1 MVTFSRQMYVVDGLK
16 KTRFHTS
23 LIQVPFGPTLVPLL
37 LKYRLQD
44 NIQNENFAF
53 YTSNDITINEKWRMN
68 LGLRYDREDVNTRSI
83 NDPTRLNNLGP
94 YNDMVDVLISDS
106 TSPGMGDS
114 SYNVFLP
121 RASISYHITPDM
133 NVSAVYST
141 GYRSGGLSVNIARGE
156 AVPYDAEYN
165 DTYELALRST
175 WLDKQLTIN
184 ANAFYYDWKDQQV
197 NINRSPRPYDSEVR
211 NAGQSTL
218 SGIEADLI
226 YYVNDDW
233 KIHAAFG
240 YNKTEFKDFK
250 SFDEMTGQELFNYD
264 GNEFPG
270 TSKYNGSI
278 TSTYRFSDNWFVN
291 TSMTYRDKY
300 FSRAENEYVVP
311 TFAKVNVRVGYET
324 SDWDVYLNIANLF
337 DRETKISEFD
347 WKNFVPEQNQPDLT
361 KGTIE
366 TVNGGELNDPRVI
379 SMSFN
384 YRW

>member
-1 MVTFSRQMYVVDGLK
+1 M
-16 KTRFHTS
+16 
-23 LIQVPFGPTLVPLL
+23 PFGPTVVPLL
-37 LKYRLQD
+37 LSYYLQD
-44 NIQNENFAF
+44 KIQNENFAF
-53 YTSNDITINEKWRMN
+53 YTSNDYTINDNWVIN
-68 LGLRYDREDVNTRSI
+68 FGLRYDREDVNTSSI

-94 YNDMVDVLISDS
+94 YNDVVDMLIADS
-106 TSPGMGDS
+106 TSPGIGES

-121 RASISYHITPDM
+121 RASVSYHVSPNL
-133 NVSAVYST
+133 NVSAIYST

-165 DTYELALRST
+165 NTYELALRST
-175 WLDKQLTIN
+175 WFDNKLTIN
-184 ANAFYYDWKDQQV
+184 ANAFYYDWEDQQV
-197 NINRSPRPYDSEVR
+197 NITRSPRPFDSEVR
-211 NAGQSTL
+211 NAGQSVL
-218 SGIEADLI
+218 SGFETDVI

-250 SFDEMTGQELFNYD
+250 SFDETTGAELFNYD

-278 TSTYRFSDNWFVN
+278 TSTYRFSDNWFIN

-311 TFAKVNVRVGYET
+311 TLALVNVKVGYET
-324 SDWDVYLNIANLF
+324 SDWDAYLHISNLF
-337 DRETKISEFD
+337 DREVKISEFD
-347 WKNFVPEQNQPDLT
+347 WQNFIPEQDQPDLT
-361 KGTIE
+361 KGNIE
-366 TVNGGELNDPRVI
+366 TVHGGELNDPRMI
-379 SMSFN
+379 SLSFN